1 MCRIEIEKAMKKKYI
16 PPKDQD
22 EVRDPTLE
30 YKAISETELNWKKED
45 DKQEKIFNKTP
56 MPQDFPDNCV
66 TLDTF
71 FSDLEDYIHKNE
83 RI

>member
-1 MCRIEIEKAMKKKYI
+1 MKKKYI

-22 EVRDPTLE
+22 GVRDPALD
-30 YKAISETELNWKKED
+30 YKAVSGTDLGWEKGQ
-45 DKQEKIFNKTP
+45 DKKIFNKTP
-56 MPQDFPDNCV
+56 TPKDFPDNCV

-71 FSDLEDYIHKNE
+71 FSDLEDYIRKNE